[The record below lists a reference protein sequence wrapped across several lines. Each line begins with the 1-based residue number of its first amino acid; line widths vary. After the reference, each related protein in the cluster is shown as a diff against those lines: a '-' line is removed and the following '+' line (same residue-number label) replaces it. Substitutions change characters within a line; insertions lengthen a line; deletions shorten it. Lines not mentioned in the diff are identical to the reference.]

1 MPERSFT
8 DATGNRWDVKEE
20 PGGKGRAFRLLSFR
34 HQSGRRLDVP
44 SRQGV
49 NALSDRELL
58 EMLAREAGDSE
69 LTEGRERSRDGDGY
83 LTN

>member
-1 MPERSFT
+1 MPERSLT

-20 PGGKGRAFRLLSFR
+20 PGGQGRDFRLSFR

-58 EMLAREAGDSE
+58 QMLARETGESE
-69 LTEGRERSRDGDGY
+69 LTEGRESSRDADGY

>member
-1 MPERSFT
+1 MPERSLT

-20 PGGKGRAFRLLSFR
+20 PGRKGRDFHLSFR

-58 EMLAREAGDSE
+58 EMLARETDDGAVLDGP
-69 LTEGRERSRDGDGY
+69 ERSRDADGY
-83 LTN
+83 VTS

>member
-1 MPERSFT
+1 MPERSLT
-8 DATGNRWDVKEE
+8 DATGNRWDVREE
-20 PGGKGRAFRLLSFR
+20 PGGQGRDFRLSFR

-58 EMLAREAGDSE
+58 NMLVRETGENELAQGTDS
-69 LTEGRERSRDGDGY
+69 SRDADGY
-83 LTN
+83 ITN

>member
-1 MPERSFT
+1 MPERSVT
-8 DATGNRWDVKEE
+8 DATGARWDVKEE
-20 PGGKGRAFRLLSFR
+20 PGGRGRDFRLSFR

-58 EMLAREAGDSE
+58 DMLARETGDRE
-69 LTEGRERSRDGDGY
+69 VTEGQDRSTDADGY
-83 LTN
+83 ITG

>member
-1 MPERSFT
+1 MPERSVT
-8 DATGNRWDVKEE
+8 DATGNRWDVREE
-20 PGGKGRAFRLLSFR
+20 PGGNGQHFRLSFR
-34 HQSGRRLDVP
+34 HQSGRRLEVP

-58 EMLAREAGDSE
+58 GMLVRETGEEELIAG
-69 LTEGRERSRDGDGY
+69 RQRSRDADGY

>member
-1 MPERSFT
+1 MPERSLT

-20 PGGKGRAFRLLSFR
+20 PGGKGRDFRLSFR

-58 EMLAREAGDSE
+58 EMLARETDE
-69 LTEGRERSRDGDGY
+69 REVVEGTERSRDADGY
-83 LTN
+83 VTS

>member
-1 MPERSFT
+1 MPERSVT

-20 PGGKGRAFRLLSFR
+20 PGQKGRDFHLSFR

-58 EMLAREAGDSE
+58 EMLARETDDRE
-69 LTEGRERSRDGDGY
+69 LVDGTERSRDADGY
-83 LTN
+83 ITN

>member
-1 MPERSFT
+1 MPERTLT

-20 PGGKGRAFRLLSFR
+20 PGGPGRHFHLTFR

-44 SRQGV
+44 SGQGV

-58 EMLAREAGDSE
+58 DMLARETGERDVV
-69 LTEGRERSRDGDGY
+69 EGPERSRDADGY
-83 LTN
+83 VNG

>member
-1 MPERSFT
+1 MPERSLT

-20 PGGKGRAFRLLSFR
+20 PGGKGREFRLSFR

-58 EMLAREAGDSE
+58 QMLVRETGESE
-69 LTEGRERSRDGDGY
+69 LTDGRERSRDADGY
-83 LTN
+83 VTS

>member
-1 MPERSFT
+1 MPERSLT
-8 DATGNRWDVKEE
+8 DATGARWDVKEE
-20 PGGKGRAFRLLSFR
+20 PGERGRDFHLSFR

-58 EMLAREAGDSE
+58 EMLARETGDRE
-69 LTEGRERSRDGDGY
+69 VTEGKDRSTDADGY
-83 LTN
+83 ITG

>member
-1 MPERSFT
+1 MPERSVT
-8 DATGNRWDVKEE
+8 DATGNRWDIKEE
-20 PGGKGRAFRLLSFR
+20 PGGKGRDFRLSFR

-58 EMLAREAGDSE
+58 EMLARETDD
-69 LTEGRERSRDGDGY
+69 REVVDGQDRSRDPDGY
-83 LTN
+83 ITN

>member
-1 MPERSFT
+1 MPERTLT

-20 PGGKGRAFRLLSFR
+20 PGGQGREFRLSFR
-34 HQSGRRLDVP
+34 HQSGRQLEVP

-58 EMLAREAGDSE
+58 NMLARETGETE
-69 LTEGRERSRDGDGY
+69 LTQGSERSRDGDGY